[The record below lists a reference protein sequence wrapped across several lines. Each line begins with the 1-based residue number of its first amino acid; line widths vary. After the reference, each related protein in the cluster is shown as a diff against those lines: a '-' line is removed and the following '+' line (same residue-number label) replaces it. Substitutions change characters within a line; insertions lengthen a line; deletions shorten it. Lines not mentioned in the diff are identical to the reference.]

1 MYNVNDILKFI
12 YCLIALAYLYIMYYW
27 TDDRA
32 SQFIMFKTRV
42 IRNIFIFF
50 GFDHN
55 WKMFGNPS
63 GFNTNFSLLIRWDD
77 GSYTQLPI
85 FSTPSK
91 SRHYYF
97 IDPEKTEDNHYVVK
111 YIDNLIIHNNVK
123 AMFGE
128 FIKRMLEK
136 SETDKKIVRIM
147 MMKNIYSLPDIENRH
162 TPLDPKNP
170 IFKVKEKYQDIYPEV
185 TLEAKL
191 K

>member
-1 MYNVNDILKFI
+1 
-12 YCLIALAYLYIMYYW
+12 MYYW

-55 WKMFGNPS
+55 WRMFGNPS
-63 GFNTNFSLLIRWDD
+63 SFNTNFWLFIRWDD
-77 GSYTQLPI
+77 QSQTSMPL
-85 FSTPSK
+85 FATPNQ

-97 IDPEKTEDNHYVVK
+97 IDQEKTEDNHYIIK
-111 YIDNLIIHNNVK
+111 YVDNLIIHNEVK
-123 AMFGE
+123 VMFGE

-136 SETDKKIVRIM
+136 DTDKKIIRIIM
-147 MMKNIYSLPDIENRH
+147 IKHVYSLPDIENRNM
-162 TPLDPKNP
+162 PLDPKNP
-170 IFKVKEKYQDIYPEV
+170 IFKFRERMQDIYPEV
-185 TLEAKL
+185 TEECDL